1 MIPNKLITAASF
13 SPKSL
18 QSPGTWIGHLP
29 FAAWVIQEVAPKI
42 FVELGTHSGNSYFA
56 FCQSVAEAGL
66 LTKCYAVDTWRG
78 DDHAGQYGK
87 EIFTR
92 VNAHNLE
99 HYADFSRLLRMAFDV
114 AADYFEDESIE
125 LLHIDGLHTYEAVRH
140 DFETWLPK
148 LAPGAVVIFHDTN
161 VRERNFGVWKLWKEL
176 QARYPRNIE
185 FVHSYGLG
193 VLQLNNAP
201 DHKKLA
207 WFQATAEE
215 KQALIDY
222 FTALGSWQLDR
233 FELNEL
239 KRYNTGLNQV
249 LAIRDEQIVA
259 LYHSTSWRMTRP
271 LRFIGQ
277 VLKRFRHMGLRRR
290 IACFFGMLYWPAGE
304 PRISQGFKGEDLQMP
319 DMSMDSPLIS
329 VVMPV
334 YDACRS
340 DKKHF
345 LCALESIAN
354 QSYTNVELIVVDDGS
369 TDNSNQ
375 VYDDFLST
383 RPDLRACYLSKK
395 NSGQSSARNFGVKHC
410 RGEYIAF
417 IDQDDEW
424 YRNKLEQVVP
434 WLKDKRID
442 VLYTDADTIDR
453 EGNIVQERIHQNLF
467 VGWPHP
473 KMSIEDI
480 LFKDIFVMPGVMI
493 MKKETF
499 EKVGGFDE
507 HLSGYEDDDLFLRL
521 FEHSRIFYLPVPTLR
536 WRFHSDNFSLSS
548 RMLVSRSYYWRKLLE
563 NYTDNGADKIREWM
577 ISLRFFWEFIYRA
590 LDQYDAGN
598 ELYGRSID
606 GAREILPHLPKFQR
620 FLFGFVFLL
629 PLKYM
634 MPVLILARKT
644 LNIFR

>member
-1 MIPNKLITAASF
+1 
-13 SPKSL
+13 
-18 QSPGTWIGHLP
+18 
-29 FAAWVIQEVAPKI
+29 
-42 FVELGTHSGNSYFA
+42 
-56 FCQSVAEAGL
+56 
-66 LTKCYAVDTWRG
+66 
-78 DDHAGQYGK
+78 
-87 EIFTR
+87 
-92 VNAHNLE
+92 
-99 HYADFSRLLRMAFDV
+99 
-114 AADYFEDESIE
+114 
-125 LLHIDGLHTYEAVRH
+125 
-140 DFETWLPK
+140 
-148 LAPGAVVIFHDTN
+148 
-161 VRERNFGVWKLWKEL
+161 
-176 QARYPRNIE
+176 
-185 FVHSYGLG
+185 
-193 VLQLNNAP
+193 
-201 DHKKLA
+201 
-207 WFQATAEE
+207 
-215 KQALIDY
+215 
-222 FTALGSWQLDR
+222 
-233 FELNEL
+233 
-239 KRYNTGLNQV
+239 
-249 LAIRDEQIVA
+249 
-259 LYHSTSWRMTRP
+259 
-271 LRFIGQ
+271 
-277 VLKRFRHMGLRRR
+277 MGLRRR

-304 PRISQGFKGEDLQMP
+304 PRVSQGFKGEELQMP
-319 DMSMDSPLIS
+319 DMSTDSPLIS

-340 DKKHF
+340 DKRHF

-369 TDNSNQ
+369 TDDSRQ
-375 VYDDFLST
+375 VYNDFLST
-383 RPDLRACYLSKK
+383 RPDLCARYLSKK
-395 NSGQSSARNFGVKHC
+395 NSGQSSARNFGVQYC

-424 YRNKLEQVVP
+424 YYNKLEQVVP

-453 EGNIVQERIHQNLF
+453 EGNVVQERIHQNLF

-521 FEHSRIFYLPVPTLR
+521 FENSRIFYLPVPTLR

-548 RMLVSRSYYWRKLLE
+548 RMLVSRSYYWRKLLK
-563 NYTDNGADKIREWM
+563 NYADNGANKIRERM

-590 LDQYDAGN
+590 LDQYGAGN

-606 GAREILPHLPKFQR
+606 GAREILPHLSKFQR
-620 FLFGFVFLL
+620 FLYGFVFLL

-634 MPVLILARKT
+634 MPVLVLARKT